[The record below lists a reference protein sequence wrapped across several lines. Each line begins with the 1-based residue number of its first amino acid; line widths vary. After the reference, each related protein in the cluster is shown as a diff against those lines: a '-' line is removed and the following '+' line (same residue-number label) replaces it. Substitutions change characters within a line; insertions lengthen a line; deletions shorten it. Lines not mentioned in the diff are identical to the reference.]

1 MPDGSVA
8 RIIGTDTDISKLK
21 AAEDLLKQALANM
34 ADALVMYD
42 RDDRLVMC
50 NEQYRRMFPKTAHL
64 RVPGA
69 HFRDI
74 LRASLETGEEVGVA
88 RGEVA
93 TWIDKTCASLHVTGD
108 GYIHLGDGRWLH
120 SRVRPT
126 LDGGSLSVISDVT
139 KSRLAEQKLAELNRR
154 LEELARLDGL
164 TGLTNRRAF
173 DETLQNELRRS
184 VRTKSPLSLFLVDV
198 DRFKAFNDAYGHPAG
213 DDCLKSIAGLLG
225 KTLRRP
231 ADTAARYGGE
241 EFVAILPDTSL
252 EGAFELAE
260 TLRGAVANLN
270 LEHIGSE
277 KGIVTVSIGIST
289 FDGAGGLA
297 SSAADLVKTA
307 DDALY
312 EAKAAGR
319 DKVCHAKPH
328 RLLS

>member
-1 MPDGSVA
+1 MERMPDGSVA

-21 AAEDLLKQALANM
+21 AAEDMLKQALANM

-126 LDGGSLSVISDVT
+126 LDGGSLSS
-139 KSRLAEQKLAELNRR
+139 
-154 LEELARLDGL
+154 
-164 TGLTNRRAF
+164 
-173 DETLQNELRRS
+173 
-184 VRTKSPLSLFLVDV
+184 SPM
-198 DRFKAFNDAYGHPAG
+198 
-213 DDCLKSIAGLLG
+213 
-225 KTLRRP
+225 
-231 ADTAARYGGE
+231 
-241 EFVAILPDTSL
+241 
-252 EGAFELAE
+252 
-260 TLRGAVANLN
+260 
-270 LEHIGSE
+270 
-277 KGIVTVSIGIST
+277 
-289 FDGAGGLA
+289 
-297 SSAADLVKTA
+297 
-307 DDALY
+307 
-312 EAKAAGR
+312 
-319 DKVCHAKPH
+319 
-328 RLLS
+328 